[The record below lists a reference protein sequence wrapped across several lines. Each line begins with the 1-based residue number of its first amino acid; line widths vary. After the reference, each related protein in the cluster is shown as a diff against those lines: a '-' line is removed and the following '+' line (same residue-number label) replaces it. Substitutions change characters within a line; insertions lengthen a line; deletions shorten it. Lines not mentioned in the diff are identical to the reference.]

1 MDEAIRG
8 ILLKKRR
15 TVIMTTDVITHLK
28 LAHHIIY
35 LRCNGLLNVNVDNRI
50 FFYKKIL

>member
-1 MDEAIRG
+1 MRNSIMDEAIRG

-15 TVIMTTDVITHLK
+15 TVIMTTDQLTHLK

-35 LRCNGLLNVNVDNRI
+35 LRYC
-50 FFYKKIL
+50 F